1 MTEQAVTATILANI
15 WERLDAAATRRSP
28 FNFLQLA
35 TAGADG
41 APQLRTIVLR
51 RWNGERG
58 TLSFVTD
65 MRSAKIREIRDEP
78 RVALVG
84 FDPAASVQLRL
95 SGEAVIVADET
106 ERRAMWEALRERTL
120 ILFDAPHAPG
130 TVLDESGRPLQ
141 AIEPAAGSA
150 YDRFALVTVTLTRL
164 EWLDLSP
171 PDHIR
176 CAFERQGTDWQG
188 MWLTP

>member
-1 MTEQAVTATILANI
+1 MTATILATI
-15 WERLDAAATRRSP
+15 WERLDAAATSRSP

-35 TAGADG
+35 TTGADG

-51 RWNGERG
+51 GCNVERG

-65 MRSAKIREIRDEP
+65 MRSPKIREIQDEP

-84 FDPAASVQLRL
+84 FDPTASVQLRL
-95 SGEAVIVADET
+95 SGKAAIVSDEA

-130 TVLDESGRPLQ
+130 TVLGDGNQPLE
-141 AIEPAAGSA
+141 AVEPSATGSA

-176 CAFERQGTDWQG
+176 YAFERQGADWRG
-188 MWLTP
+188 TRLAP

>member
-1 MTEQAVTATILANI
+1 MTVTLLAKI
-15 WERLDAAATRRSP
+15 WDQLGAAATSRSP

-35 TAGADG
+35 TAGLDG

-51 RWNGERG
+51 RCDATNG

-65 MRSAKIREIRDEP
+65 MRSPKIRELRNDP

-95 SGEAVIVADET
+95 SGVAAISDDEAKRLE
-106 ERRAMWEALRERTL
+106 MWQSLRERTL

-130 TVLDESGRPLQ
+130 TALDVNGQPLKAGEPLDE
-141 AIEPAAGSA
+141 EPYA
-150 YDRFALVTVTLTRL
+150 RFALVTVTLNRL
-164 EWLDLSP
+164 EWLDLSSE
-171 PDHIR
+171 HHVR
-176 CAFERQGTDWQG
+176 CAFDRDGAIWRG
-188 MWLTP
+188 ARLAP